1 MLGKPLYHVAAIET
15 AAQNAVE
22 CYHHLGYLVLQ
33 SQVYQTEIV
42 VAVEHVQVL
51 DHLLVSDVAHA
62 EAGSLVEDREG
73 IAHTSVSLF
82 GYHGERLFFIL
93 YAFLLSHHLQVVDGI
108 GYRHSLKVVNLAS
121 AQDGRQNLM
130 LLGSGEDEDDMLR
143 WLFQRLEKGVEG
155 CCREHVDLI
164 DDKHF
169 ILAHLRRNAGLLH
182 QNLNL
187 VNTVVAGGIQ
197 LEDVVGTLLVEGTA
211 ALTFVACLAVFTRM
225 LAVDCLRKNAGTSGF
240 SHTSRTAE
248 KIGVRQLAALHCIL
262 QSGGQ
267 CTLSDNRIEG
277 HRTVLSCRNYILF
290 HYFFLIDDAKI
301 TKKYY
306 LCKQIRKK

>member
-1 MLGKPLYHVAAIET
+1 M
-15 AAQNAVE
+15 
-22 CYHHLGYLVLQ
+22 
-33 SQVYQTEIV
+33 
-42 VAVEHVQVL
+42 
-51 DHLLVSDVAHA
+51 
-62 EAGSLVEDREG
+62 
-73 IAHTSVSLF
+73 
-82 GYHGERLFFIL
+82 
-93 YAFLLSHHLQVVDGI
+93 VDGI
-108 GYRHSLKVVNLAS
+108 GYRHSLEVVNLTS

-155 CCREHVDLI
+155 SCREHVDLV
-164 DDKHF
+164 DDKHL
-169 ILAHLRRNAGLLH
+169 ILAHLRRDAGLLH

-187 VNTVVAGGIQ
+187 VNTVVAGSIQ
-197 LEDVVGTLLVEGTA
+197 LEDVVGTLLIEGTA
-211 ALTFVACLAVFTRM
+211 ALTFVACLAVFTRV
-225 LAVDCLRKNAGTSGF
+225 LAVDCLRKNAGTSGL
-240 SHTSRTAE
+240 SNTSRTAE
-248 KIGVRQLAALHCIL
+248 KVGVRQLAALHCIL
-262 QSGGQ
+262 QGGGQ